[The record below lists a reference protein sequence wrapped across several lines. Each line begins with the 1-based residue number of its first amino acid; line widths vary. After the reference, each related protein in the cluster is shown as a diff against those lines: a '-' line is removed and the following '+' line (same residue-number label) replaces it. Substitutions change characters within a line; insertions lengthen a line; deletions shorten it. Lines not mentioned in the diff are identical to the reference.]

1 MRARN
6 LEGACPS
13 LPEGQA
19 NRSLDAHR
27 PVQIWPR
34 ASRQSS
40 ATPWATS
47 AGQAVGER
55 ALRQARQFSR
65 PQRHRQDP
73 TSSKAHSDEAASSS
87 RARHMEADSL
97 A

>member
-1 MRARN
+1 MSLAPGRPSQPLFTRSSSGTNLAEGFPSVQRN
-6 LEGACPS
+6 SMGNF
-13 LPEGQA
+13 G
-19 NRSLDAHR
+19 
-27 PVQIWPR
+27 
-34 ASRQSS
+34 
-40 ATPWATS
+40 
-47 AGQAVGER
+47 GQAVGER

-65 PQRHRQDP
+65 PQRHQQDP